1 MAHFSAKDI
10 DAILEGGALQAFTP
24 KTIVGREALIRELAA
39 IRARGFAI
47 DDEEHTPGMR
57 CIAAPIFN
65 QFGEAVAGISLSG
78 PSVRVR
84 RSRDSDFSAAVKAAA
99 DEIAIGGA
107 APIRA
112 RARSARS

>member
-39 IRARGFAI
+39 IRARGLAI

-65 QFGEAVAGISLSG
+65 S
-78 PSVRVR
+78 SVKRSSASRSQAR
-84 RSRDSDFSAAVKAAA
+84 RFA
-99 DEIAIGGA
+99 
-107 APIRA
+107 
-112 RARSARS
+112 